1 MKSRQDFQECML
13 AARNDDKLRA
23 SMLEHF
29 GDYEFIEHDASPLT
43 SFTADIVG
51 AAVQLGRER
60 YSERSERLCAVFCSS
75 SEPNAIAAWG
85 SRDWI
90 VISDALMD
98 RLYKSA
104 EALARQL
111 MHDVGV
117 EETKLGAAMQTAKP
131 TPGFST
137 AMASC
142 LYIGAVGF
150 IAGHEVGHH
159 LEGHDGYYLRGSVR
173 LRDTSDQDLKLEQ
186 QALEIGP
193 DERGAII
200 SRQIQTP
207 FLMEFF
213 DGETPSQEV
222 QAEYQAVVATVLS
235 VGLFSALAVIRP
247 RSIGMKDASE
257 KRHPPGAL
265 RALLLSMYLS
275 EKIKENFHL
284 LSPSLRREIRMVS
297 LDIAAAESVGKR
309 AKEAAILNRAKKN
322 EPLGLRAAGI
332 RRALFDPDLRHHLRK
347 LLEIRGRLRPT
358 LHPR

>member
-1 MKSRQDFQECML
+1 MKPRQDFQECTL
-13 AARNDDKLRA
+13 AARDDAQLGA

-29 GDYEFIEHDASPLT
+29 GDYAFIEHDVSPLT
-43 SFTADIVG
+43 SFTAEIVG
-51 AAVQLGRER
+51 TAVDLGRER
-60 YSERSERLCAVFCSS
+60 YKERSERLCAVFCSS
-75 SEPNAIAAWG
+75 PEPNAIAAWG
-85 SRDWI
+85 KRDWI
-90 VISDALMD
+90 AISDALMV
-98 RLYKSA
+98 RLHKSA
-104 EALARQL
+104 EALAPQV
-111 MHDVGV
+111 MHDIGV
-117 EETKLGAAMQTAKP
+117 EKTRLGAVMQKAKP
-131 TPGFST
+131 APGLST

-159 LEGHDGYYLRGSVR
+159 LEGHDGYYSSGSVR
-173 LRDTSDQDLKLEQ
+173 LRDASDQELKLEQ

-200 SRQIQTP
+200 SRQILTT
-207 FLMEFF
+207 FLMKFF
-213 DGETPSQEV
+213 DGETLSQEV

-275 EKIKENFHL
+275 EKIKECFGL
-284 LSPSLRREIRMVS
+284 LSPPLRRQIRMVS
-297 LDIAAAESVGKR
+297 LDIAAAESVGKG

-347 LLEIRGRLRPT
+347 LLEIRSRLQPT